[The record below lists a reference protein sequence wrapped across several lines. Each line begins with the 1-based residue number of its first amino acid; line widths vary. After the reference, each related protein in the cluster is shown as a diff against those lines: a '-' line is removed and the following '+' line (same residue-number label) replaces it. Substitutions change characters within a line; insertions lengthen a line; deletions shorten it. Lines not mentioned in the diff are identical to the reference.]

1 MNCGAMGLPNDD
13 YIKGA
18 AVECRQAAEKDFE
31 EPVLAG
37 HGDTDYARYMR
48 TGALLS
54 LQRVP
59 EEMAHRDELMFQTV
73 HQSTELW
80 LKHACFEVEEAARQV
95 AAGHLGTAV
104 RLLARASLGI
114 ELVTGQLEMLRHLS
128 PWDFQTIRTV
138 LGHGSGFESPGWRSV
153 QAVSTQLRE
162 AFDELSRRKDVNLV
176 GPLPEL
182 PRGPPVPP
190 LRGHGRVGR
199 AGGALA
205 DPALQGGHQDHR
217 PWRGGNQGDAGRR
230 PDPAAGP
237 QVLPRAVERPDGDHR
252 IGPMGVSAGGLR

>member
-1 MNCGAMGLPNDD
+1 MNCGPMGLPNDD

-95 AAGHLGTAV
+95 AADHLETAV

-138 LGHGSGFESPGWRSV
+138 LGHGSGFESPGWR
-153 QAVSTQLRE
+153 A
-162 AFDELSRRKDVNLV
+162 SRR
-176 GPLPEL
+176 
-182 PRGPPVPP
+182 
-190 LRGHGRVGR
+190 
-199 AGGALA
+199 
-205 DPALQGGHQDHR
+205 
-217 PWRGGNQGDAGRR
+217 
-230 PDPAAGP
+230 
-237 QVLPRAVERPDGDHR
+237 
-252 IGPMGVSAGGLR
+252 